1 MSFKLWSFWFALAR
15 WVALVA
21 LALIPTVVAVVAYRW
36 WRGRELWSMADLPVA
51 AEVTLCLAWLS
62 MLTAANELL
71 RSHFGPTILS
81 GFEAAVVAGLVC
93 AVPVAFAYREIDRM
107 KRVFGPRKALTV

>member
-1 MSFKLWSFWFALAR
+1 MSFKLWSFWFALTR

-62 MLTAANELL
+62 MLTATNELL
-71 RSHFGPTILS
+71 LS
-81 GFEAAVVAGLVC
+81 RLDPSVWSGLEAAALASVVSAI
-93 AVPVAFAYREIDRM
+93 PVAFAYREIERM
-107 KRVFGPRKALTV
+107 RRVFGPRRAVAA